1 MNNNEIPK
9 NTRLLGLDMGSKT
22 IGIAMSD
29 SMQMIASPMKTIN
42 RKGKFA
48 ADLAELKAI
57 IDEHNIGGLVVGYP
71 INMDGS
77 EGPRCQSTRQF
88 VKNIQK
94 QINIAIDLWDERMS
108 SMAVERTMLEAD
120 ISRQKRA
127 KNIDKLAATYILQ
140 GFLDN
145 RNILMAND

>member
-94 QINIAIDLWDERMS
+94 QINIAIDLWDERMW
-108 SMAVERTMLEAD
+108 SMAV
-120 ISRQKRA
+120 
-127 KNIDKLAATYILQ
+127 
-140 GFLDN
+140 
-145 RNILMAND
+145 